1 MSAAMGDPTSAIPK
15 LPLEMRPRQVI
26 LRDRQTVAS
35 IIPLVPKDQVPLT
48 LLRCLSDRFAKEID
62 DGDTYPMLEPMS
74 LDDFSS
80 YWFQD
85 FAAIMLL
92 GDIKSPED
100 MMVEGKD
107 WSKECLGA
115 FHIKP
120 NYPGR
125 SSHVCNGGFL
135 SMDASRD
142 LDVDRLLCESYIDWA
157 TKLGYSYSVFNL
169 VYETN
174 VALCTTWD
182 ALGFER
188 IGRVKG
194 CGRLKSYPDHLI
206 DAIIY
211 GRHLLAE
218 EDAEGPASEDRFD
231 KIKFYLKHGRYPK
244 GSTRAAKSRLRSAA
258 THYKLLDNGVLT
270 LKGKEVISDQVH
282 QMEIAKRM
290 HEIGKHSGINKTT
303 AVIAKQYHWSRI
315 KETVSDVIRL
325 CPECSHCPASHLVQ
339 RS

>member
-1 MSAAMGDPTSAIPK
+1 MSAAMGDPMSAIPK

-35 IIPLVPKDQVPLT
+35 IIPLVSKDQVPLT

-74 LDDFSS
+74 LDDFLS

-92 GDIKSPED
+92 GNIKSPED
-100 MMVEGKD
+100 MTVKGKD

-115 FHIKP
+115 SHIKP

-135 SMDASRD
+135 LMDASRD
-142 LDVDRLLCESYIDWA
+142 LDVDRLLYESYIDWA
-157 TKLGYSYSVFNL
+157 TKLATPTVFNL

-174 VALCTTWD
+174 VALCTIWD

-188 IGRVKG
+188 IDRVKG
-194 CGRLKSYPDHLI
+194 CGRLKSYPDRLV
-206 DAIIY
+206 DTIIY
-211 GRHLLAE
+211 GRELMAE

-231 KIKFYLKHGRYPK
+231 KIKFYLKHAP
-244 GSTRAAKSRLRSAA
+244 
-258 THYKLLDNGVLT
+258 
-270 LKGKEVISDQVH
+270 
-282 QMEIAKRM
+282 
-290 HEIGKHSGINKTT
+290 
-303 AVIAKQYHWSRI
+303 
-315 KETVSDVIRL
+315 
-325 CPECSHCPASHLVQ
+325 
-339 RS
+339 